1 MPEVTIW
8 NLILLIEIGFGFIL
22 LLFLLKV
29 STKLNWYLP
38 LAIYVLLV
46 MIDCYAEFLLQ
57 TGYIVNTP
65 HFLFVN
71 EPLNILVGP
80 MIYLYARSQE
90 FQRFRLFK
98 TDLLLLTPFLAS
110 LLVYLP
116 IYTMSAADKINEYQQ
131 YGELQSD
138 VENYVWEWIFLVS
151 INVTFFAAALR
162 RFRNYNEKIKTLY
175 SNIKNTDLR
184 ITQILIRLCIAIYT
198 LELFSV
204 FLTYYELPFNTEL
217 YNVYDIVQ
225 LIVLV
230 LIGYDAVSTYKFSA
244 TIKQEWKKIHLE
256 EGQNINQPIKYASST
271 LTNKQSAKLKK
282 QIERYMDEHEPY
294 LQSQIRIKDLAYL
307 TGISSHQ
314 ISQVLNESF
323 NQNFY
328 EFINTYRVKK
338 AISLIE
344 DPKNLSLTFSAIGF
358 EAGFN
363 SKTTFYEAFKKTTG
377 TTPAQYKINNNIPA
391 N

>member
-294 LQSQIRIKDLAYL
+294 LQSQIRIKDLADL
-307 TGISSHQ
+307 TGISTHQ

>member
-90 FQRFRLFK
+90 FQRFRLYK

-294 LQSQIRIKDLAYL
+294 LQSQIRIKDLADL

>member
-162 RFRNYNEKIKTLY
+162 RFKNYNEKIKTLY

-294 LQSQIRIKDLAYL
+294 LQSQIRIKDLADL

>member
-98 TDLLLLTPFLAS
+98 TDFLLLTPFLAS
-110 LLVYLP
+110 LFVYLP

-294 LQSQIRIKDLAYL
+294 LQSQIRIKDLADL

>member
-1 MPEVTIW
+1 MPGVTIW

-294 LQSQIRIKDLAYL
+294 LQSQIRIKDLADL

-344 DPKNLSLTFSAIGF
+344 DPKNSSLTFSAIGF

>member
-1 MPEVTIW
+1 MPEITIW
-8 NLILLIEIGFGFIL
+8 NLILLAEIGFGFIL

-46 MIDCYAEFLLQ
+46 MIDCYIEFLLQ
-57 TGYIVNTP
+57 TGTIVNTP
-65 HFLFVN
+65 HLLYVH

-90 FQRFRLFK
+90 FQNFKLIK
-98 TDLLLLTPFLAS
+98 TDFLLFTPFLAS

-116 IYTMSAADKINEYQQ
+116 VYAMSAADKINEFQQ
-131 YGELQSD
+131 FGELESD
-138 VENYVWEWIFLVS
+138 VENFVWEWIFLVS

-175 SNIKNTDLR
+175 SNIKNADLR

-217 YNVYDIVQ
+217 YNIYDIVQ
-225 LIVLV
+225 LFILV
-230 LIGYDAVSTYKFSA
+230 LIGYDALSTYKFSA
-244 TIKQEWKKIHLE
+244 TIKQEWQKIHLE
-256 EGQNINQPIKYASST
+256 DGQNINQPIKYASSM
-271 LTNKQSAKLKK
+271 LTSKQSEKLKEK
-282 QIERYMDEHEPY
+282 IEAFMDKHEPY
-294 LQSQIRIKDLAYL
+294 LQSQIRIKDLADL

-314 ISQVLNESF
+314 ISQVINESF

-344 DPKNLSLTFSAIGF
+344 DSKNSSLTYSAIGF

-377 TTPAQYKINNNIPA
+377 TTPAQYKINNNIP
-391 N
+391 NS

>member
-1 MPEVTIW
+1 MPEITIW
-8 NLILLIEIGFGFIL
+8 NLILLAEIGFGFIL

-65 HFLFVN
+65 HFLYVN

-90 FQRFRLFK
+90 FQRFKLVK
-98 TDLLLLTPFLAS
+98 TDILLIAPFITS

-116 IYTMSAADKINEYQQ
+116 TYAMSAADKIIEFQEF
-131 YGELQSD
+131 GELESD
-138 VENYVWEWIFLVS
+138 VENFVWEWIFLVS
-151 INVTFFAAALR
+151 INITFFSAALQ
-162 RFRNYNEKIKTLY
+162 RFKNYNEKIKALY
-175 SNIKNTDLR
+175 SNINKRDLHL
-184 ITQILIRLCIAIYT
+184 TQILIRLCIAIYS

-217 YNVYDIVQ
+217 YNIYDIFQ

-230 LIGYDAVSTYKFSA
+230 LIGYDALTTYKHSA
-244 TIKQEWKKIHLE
+244 TIKQEWQKIHLE
-256 EGQNINQPIKYASST
+256 DGQNITEPLKYATST
-271 LTNKQSAKLKK
+271 LTRKQSAKLKEK
-282 QIERYMDEHEPY
+282 IEEYMDEHEPY
-294 LQSQIRIKDLAYL
+294 LQSQIRIKDLADL

-314 ISQVLNESF
+314 ISQVINESF

-338 AISLIE
+338 AIELIQ
-344 DPKNLSLTFSAIGF
+344 DPKNSSLTFSAIGF

-377 TTPAQYKINNNIPA
+377 TTPAQYKSKSKISNS
-391 N
+391 

>member
-204 FLTYYELPFNTEL
+204 FLTYYELPFNTEF

-282 QIERYMDEHEPY
+282 QIEKYMDEHEPY
-294 LQSQIRIKDLAYL
+294 LQSQIRIKDLADL

>member
-294 LQSQIRIKDLAYL
+294 LQSQIRIKDLADL

>member
-8 NLILLIEIGFGFIL
+8 NLILLIEIVFGFIL

-294 LQSQIRIKDLAYL
+294 LQSQIRIKDLADL